1 MLGYNPVNVYF
12 LSGLYMNSAVT
23 KKIDRID
30 KNILFELQKNCRLS
44 NIELSKRVGL
54 SATPC
59 LERVKRLENDQFIVG
74 YQAILNPRKLDAAL
88 LVIVEITLT
97 KTSPDVFDDFS
108 KAVHGLDVIQECH
121 LVSGNFD
128 FLLKTRVADMTAYR
142 ELLGDTLL
150 RLPAVSESR
159 TYVVMEE
166 VKSSNHLPI
175 KR

>member
-1 MLGYNPVNVYF
+1 MTSHSN
-12 LSGLYMNSAVT
+12 

-30 KNILFELQKNCRLS
+30 RNILVELQKNGRLS
-44 NIELSKRVGL
+44 NVELSKRVGL
-54 SATPC
+54 SPTPC
-59 LERVKRLENDQFIVG
+59 LERVKRLESESYIKG
-74 YQAILNPRKLDAAL
+74 YQAILNPELLEAAL

-97 KTSPDVFDDFS
+97 KTSPDVFNDFS
-108 KAVHGLDVIQECH
+108 KAVHDLDVIQECH
-121 LVSGNFD
+121 LVSGDFD
-128 FLLKTRVADMTAYR
+128 FLLKTRVKDMAAYR

-166 VKSSNHLPI
+166 VKSSNLLPI